1 MAEAL
6 RDGAAGLSPFPT
18 GVTRARRAAPAR
30 DTQATRVV
38 AAPNTGATRA
48 TRMAPAEREAAPPVV
63 RLEPRRAPRTAPRG
77 APEPYERAP
86 RRRSAPPPARARQ
99 GSGRAARR
107 MIALLILLCVLGAAI
122 IVAVSLANST
132 STTVRNLRQTVSHDI
147 NTEISNLHK
156 LIQSN
161 TK

>member
-1 MAEAL
+1 
-6 RDGAAGLSPFPT
+6 
-18 GVTRARRAAPAR
+18 
-30 DTQATRVV
+30 
-38 AAPNTGATRA
+38 
-48 TRMAPAEREAAPPVV
+48 
-63 RLEPRRAPRTAPRG
+63 
-77 APEPYERAP
+77 
-86 RRRSAPPPARARQ
+86 
-99 GSGRAARR
+99 